1 MRSQNKLGLPG
12 KLAGMVLILGFIVL
26 IPSIMLGAYSS
37 LVEIKNSFTD
47 YRYRVETRIQKGLE
61 PSIWNYDLDSLREI
75 ISAELINDNL
85 KSVRIS
91 TTEKDIMW
99 LTSMEDGS
107 IIDETENLEG
117 KYYERHTI
125 PIYRLDYKDRIIAY
139 ATVWYDLSVT
149 RDMFFDR
156 LKQEFILI
164 IVMLLEISLLYI
176 IISHYKLAKPLE
188 AIKQGMIEA
197 GKSSFDEARRKMNIS
212 NFKWAF
218 SEIKGLHR
226 DLENMFDEIKIANLK
241 LWESEAEF
249 RAIFHQAGIGVAQVR
264 ANGECIIANKKY
276 ADILGLTEKELKNLS
291 FVDLTHEEDKDLQE
305 EQFQKLFRGEIAEIS
320 IEKRYTRKDGK
331 IVWVDLTVSP
341 LYKPGE
347 TPTSH
352 IAVIQDVSDKKIAE
366 ERLRRLMD
374 ELEERV
380 VERTIDLENANCELE
395 AALEDL
401 HSVQT
406 QLVNKEKM
414 AVLGQ
419 LVAGIAHELNTP
431 LGILKSAGGTL
442 ERIMQNELNDL
453 VRFIK
458 TAPED
463 TIKEYNELLRES
475 VEAISYQ
482 DLSQKRELRRRYY
495 AVNKEEV
502 DAPNEIVEKL
512 VDLGYDKD
520 VDTYIKLVKNP
531 ENHAAIIN
539 AYNAATVYKSVKM
552 ITSSTERA
560 SKVITALKTYSHKD
574 TNVQMVP
581 HDVVADIEMVLT
593 LFHNQTKYGIEV
605 MREYDEVPKVMC
617 IPDRLHQVWVNIIN
631 NAIQAMDYKGTLKI
645 NISQVDNRVR
655 VSITDSGPGI
665 SDAVADRIFDPFFST
680 KELGVGTG
688 LGLDIVKRILDEIDG
703 SIDFQ
708 TKPGQT
714 TFNIWLQAQKA

>member
-1 MRSQNKLGLPG
+1 
-12 KLAGMVLILGFIVL
+12 
-26 IPSIMLGAYSS
+26 
-37 LVEIKNSFTD
+37 
-47 YRYRVETRIQKGLE
+47 
-61 PSIWNYDLDSLREI
+61 
-75 ISAELINDNL
+75 
-85 KSVRIS
+85 
-91 TTEKDIMW
+91 
-99 LTSMEDGS
+99 
-107 IIDETENLEG
+107 
-117 KYYERHTI
+117 
-125 PIYRLDYKDRIIAY
+125 
-139 ATVWYDLSVT
+139 
-149 RDMFFDR
+149 
-156 LKQEFILI
+156 
-164 IVMLLEISLLYI
+164 
-176 IISHYKLAKPLE
+176 
-188 AIKQGMIEA
+188 
-197 GKSSFDEARRKMNIS
+197 
-212 NFKWAF
+212 
-218 SEIKGLHR
+218 
-226 DLENMFDEIKIANLK
+226 
-241 LWESEAEF
+241 
-249 RAIFHQAGIGVAQVR
+249 
-264 ANGECIIANKKY
+264 
-276 ADILGLTEKELKNLS
+276 
-291 FVDLTHEEDKDLQE
+291 
-305 EQFQKLFRGEIAEIS
+305 
-320 IEKRYTRKDGK
+320 
-331 IVWVDLTVSP
+331 
-341 LYKPGE
+341 
-347 TPTSH
+347 
-352 IAVIQDVSDKKIAE
+352 
-366 ERLRRLMD
+366 
-374 ELEERV
+374 
-380 VERTIDLENANCELE
+380 
-395 AALEDL
+395 
-401 HSVQT
+401 
-406 QLVNKEKM
+406 M

-431 LGILKSAGGTL
+431 LGILKSL
-442 ERIMQNELNDL
+442 LYIRRIMQNELNDL

-539 AYNAATVYKSVKM
+539 AYHAATVYKSVKM

-665 SDAVADRIFDPFFST
+665 SDAVADRIFEPFSVP
-680 KELGVGTG
+680 KSWG
-688 LGLDIVKRILDEIDG
+688 
-703 SIDFQ
+703 
-708 TKPGQT
+708 
-714 TFNIWLQAQKA
+714 